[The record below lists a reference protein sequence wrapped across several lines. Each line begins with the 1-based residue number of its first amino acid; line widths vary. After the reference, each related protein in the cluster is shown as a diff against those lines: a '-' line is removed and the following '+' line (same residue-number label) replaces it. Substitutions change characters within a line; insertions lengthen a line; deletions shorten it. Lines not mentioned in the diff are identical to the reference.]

1 MKRYIRSTSNPE
13 LYVVYYDDGKQYRHA
28 DPHIY
33 LTKPSGSKRSLE
45 RDAAKFTREAALD
58 RIHSDK
64 WRLIRV

>member
-33 LTKPSGSKRSLE
+33 LTKPMNIRSAY
-45 RDAAKFTREAALD
+45 DDGVSFD
-58 RIHSDK
+58 
-64 WRLIRV
+64 IRFD